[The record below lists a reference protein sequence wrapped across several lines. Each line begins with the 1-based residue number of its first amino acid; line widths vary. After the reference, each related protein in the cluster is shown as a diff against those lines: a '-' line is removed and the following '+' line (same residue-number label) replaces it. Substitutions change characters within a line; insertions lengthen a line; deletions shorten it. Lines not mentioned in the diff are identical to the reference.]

1 MRRLATTLRTTRSF
15 ASAPATP
22 RIAIC
27 GAGVSGL
34 TLAGI
39 LSNGSY
45 GTRDVQLTV
54 FERARRD
61 RDQGYG
67 LDLDE
72 HGQEALVR
80 AGVYDRYWDIS
91 YPYSDTV
98 IRCRR
103 GCRSP
108 WRGSRSSAWRR
119 SRRPGTRGSG
129 RGAAAARAGGT
140 RRSTRASRDCLPS
153 RRNKY
158 YWAGLCLK
166 NVPTC
171 AKGDDVVPVGSTCVS
186 RSPSSMPTMDIS
198 SFSSTATGWPCFT
211 SFT

>member
-1 MRRLATTLRTTRSF
+1 MKSMRRLATTLRTTRSF
-15 ASAPATP
+15 ASAPTTP

-39 LSNGSY
+39 LSN

-80 AGVYDRYWDIS
+80 AATAIR
-91 YPYSDTV
+91 DTV
-98 IRCRR
+98 STSTSTAKRR
-103 GCRSP
+103 WCGPAC
-108 WRGSRSSAWRR
+108 
-119 SRRPGTRGSG
+119 T
-129 RGAAAARAGGT
+129 
-140 RRSTRASRDCLPS
+140 
-153 RRNKY
+153 
-158 YWAGLCLK
+158 
-166 NVPTC
+166 
-171 AKGDDVVPVGSTCVS
+171 
-186 RSPSSMPTMDIS
+186 
-198 SFSSTATGWPCFT
+198 TATGT
-211 SFT
+211 SPTRIPTP

>member
-15 ASAPATP
+15 ASAPTTP

-39 LSNGSY
+39 LSN

-91 YPYSDTV
+91 YPYSDTAV
-98 IRCRR
+98 
-103 GCRSP
+103 GYQF
-108 WRGSRSSAWRR
+108 
-119 SRRPGTRGSG
+119 SG
-129 RGAAAARAGGT
+129 GEPLLNIFWPRLTMVR
-140 RRSTRASRDCLPS
+140 RASIAAVLPS
-153 RRNKY
+153 T
-158 YWAGLCLK
+158 CLGRAYVACRDGVDL
-166 NVPTC
+166 NHS
-171 AKGDDVVPVGSTCVS
+171 VVSHTEVFPGQECS
-186 RSPSSMPTMDIS
+186 
-198 SFSSTATGWPCFT
+198 
-211 SFT
+211 

>member
-91 YPYSDTV
+91 YPYSDTKAWYAWE
-98 IRCRR
+98 RAR
-103 GCRSP
+103 G
-108 WRGSRSSAWRR
+108 G
-119 SRRPGTRGSG
+119 
-129 RGAAAARAGGT
+129 GGT
-140 RRSTRASRDCLPS
+140 CRGNAPLYASVERLLAEQ
-153 RRNKY
+153 K
-158 YWAGLCLK
+158 K
-166 NVPTC
+166 
-171 AKGDDVVPVGSTCVS
+171 
-186 RSPSSMPTMDIS
+186 
-198 SFSSTATGWPCFT
+198 
-211 SFT
+211 

>member
-91 YPYSDTV
+91 YPYSDTAV
-98 IRCRR
+98 
-103 GCRSP
+103 GYQF
-108 WRGSRSSAWRR
+108 
-119 SRRPGTRGSG
+119 SG
-129 RGAAAARAGGT
+129 GEPLLNIFWPRLTMVR
-140 RRSTRASRDCLPS
+140 RASIAAVLPS
-153 RRNKY
+153 TCLGRAYVACRDGVDPNHSVVSHMGAGARRRRH
-158 YWAGLCLK
+158 L
-166 NVPTC
+166 
-171 AKGDDVVPVGSTCVS
+171 
-186 RSPSSMPTMDIS
+186 
-198 SFSSTATGWPCFT
+198 
-211 SFT
+211 

>member
-39 LSNGSY
+39 LSN

-91 YPYSDTV
+91 YPYSDTSV
-98 IRCRR
+98 GYQFSGGEPLLNIFWPRLTMVGRLVYC
-103 GCRSP
+103 GSIAFDLPRSCLCQL
-108 WRGSRSSAWRR
+108 AVM
-119 SRRPGTRGSG
+119 
-129 RGAAAARAGGT
+129 A
-140 RRSTRASRDCLPS
+140 STRKPLTLVGA
-153 RRNKY
+153 
-158 YWAGLCLK
+158 
-166 NVPTC
+166 VPH
-171 AKGDDVVPVGSTCVS
+171 
-186 RSPSSMPTMDIS
+186 R
-198 SFSSTATGWPCFT
+198 
-211 SFT
+211 

>member
-1 MRRLATTLRTTRSF
+1 MRRLATSMRTTRTF

-39 LSNGSY
+39 LSNSS
-45 GTRDVQLTV
+45 RDVQITV
-54 FERARRD
+54 FERARAD

-91 YPYSDTV
+91 YPYSDTSV
-98 IRCRR
+98 CYQFRGAVRGQAPRGAHEGLVRVGAQARR
-103 GCRSP
+103 
-108 WRGSRSSAWRR
+108 RR
-119 SRRPGTRGSG
+119 HVSG
-129 RGAAAARAGGT
+129 RRAALRERREAARRT
-140 RRSTRASRDCLPS
+140 EEISIT
-153 RRNKY
+153 
-158 YWAGLCLK
+158 GL
-166 NVPTC
+166 
-171 AKGDDVVPVGSTCVS
+171 ACV
-186 RSPSSMPTMDIS
+186 
-198 SFSSTATGWPCFT
+198 
-211 SFT
+211 

>member
-1 MRRLATTLRTTRSF
+1 MKRLATTLRTTRSF
-15 ASAPATP
+15 ASVPTTP

-39 LSNGSY
+39 LSNS
-45 GTRDVQLTV
+45 TRDVQLTV

-91 YPYSDTV
+91 YPYSDTAV
-98 IRCRR
+98 
-103 GCRSP
+103 GYQFKATGLL
-108 WRGSRSSAWRR
+108 GSDKRVDDARQ
-119 SRRPGTRGSG
+119 GKNYYNLNEDQDIAAGSQDRASVVNLAVALVSG
-129 RGAAAARAGGT
+129 LYDQQYAAGIKESVQIGVWLHFTCNYNPKGKVKGARVVYDRAGVDQKDT
-140 RRSTRASRDCLPS
+140 DFL
-153 RRNKY
+153 
-158 YWAGLCLK
+158 
-166 NVPTC
+166 
-171 AKGDDVVPVGSTCVS
+171 
-186 RSPSSMPTMDIS
+186 
-198 SFSSTATGWPCFT
+198 F
-211 SFT
+211 

>member
-1 MRRLATTLRTTRSF
+1 MRRLATRLHSTRSF
-15 ASAPATP
+15 ASAPTTP

-39 LSNGSY
+39 LSN

-91 YPYSDTV
+91 YPYST
-98 IRCRR
+98 
-103 GCRSP
+103 
-108 WRGSRSSAWRR
+108 
-119 SRRPGTRGSG
+119 
-129 RGAAAARAGGT
+129 
-140 RRSTRASRDCLPS
+140 
-153 RRNKY
+153 
-158 YWAGLCLK
+158 
-166 NVPTC
+166 NVPL
-171 AKGDDVVPVGSTCVS
+171 AVH
-186 RSPSSMPTMDIS
+186 
-198 SFSSTATGWPCFT
+198 
-211 SFT
+211 

>member
-1 MRRLATTLRTTRSF
+1 M
-15 ASAPATP
+15 P

-27 GAGVSGL
+27 GAGISGL

-39 LSNGSY
+39 LSN

-91 YPYSDTV
+91 YPYSDTAV
-98 IRCRR
+98 
-103 GCRSP
+103 GYHEH
-108 WRGSRSSAWRR
+108 AQD
-119 SRRPGTRGSG
+119 G
-129 RGAAAARAGGT
+129 RGPGPRADGLGGF
-140 RRSTRASRDCLPS
+140 SR
-153 RRNKY
+153 
-158 YWAGLCLK
+158 
-166 NVPTC
+166 V
-171 AKGDDVVPVGSTCVS
+171 
-186 RSPSSMPTMDIS
+186 
-198 SFSSTATGWPCFT
+198 
-211 SFT
+211 

>member
-1 MRRLATTLRTTRSF
+1 MLRHLSRAKLTRGHTFATA
-15 ASAPATP
+15 ASATP

-39 LSNGSY
+39 LSNSA
-45 GTRDVQLTV
+45 RDVQLTV

-91 YPYSDTV
+91 HEHAQD
-98 IRCRR
+98 
-103 GCRSP
+103 
-108 WRGSRSSAWRR
+108 
-119 SRRPGTRGSG
+119 G
-129 RGAAAARAGGT
+129 RGPGPRA
-140 RRSTRASRDCLPS
+140 D
-153 RRNKY
+153 
-158 YWAGLCLK
+158 GLGRFPR
-166 NVPTC
+166 V
-171 AKGDDVVPVGSTCVS
+171 
-186 RSPSSMPTMDIS
+186 
-198 SFSSTATGWPCFT
+198 
-211 SFT
+211 